1 MKLPNIYFSNQ
12 WSKSRIRRDIVTG
25 SRCISNCVFARI
37 LLLSGFIFFSVGF
50 SSWNEKILPS
60 NFYNAEIQ
68 FIPQG
73 FAMCFYGSLA
83 IILGLYLFLILSFRI
98 GSGFNEYNKKNRQI
112 IIFRWGFPGLK
123 RRYKFSYSFS
133 EVDSLI
139 LEGQN
144 GFPNLRNLELC
155 LLLKSQI
162 KITIIKLD
170 AVNIYTRQEMEEF
183 SADLAQFLQI
193 PFKRNF

>member
-1 MKLPNIYFSNQ
+1 MTYIKSSNFKFEDKNI
-12 WSKSRIRRDIVTG
+12 IRRDTFIG
-25 SRCISNCVFARI
+25 SRSISNYFFI
-37 LLLSGFIFFSVGF
+37 MTLFISGFVFFITGI
-50 SSWNEKILPS
+50 SSWNSDFILS
-60 NFYNAEIQ
+60 YFYISEIQ

-73 FAMCFYGSLA
+73 FAICFYGSLA
-83 IILGLYLFLILSFRI
+83 IILGLYLFLMLSFRI

>member
-1 MKLPNIYFSNQ
+1 MEPPNTYFSTYWN
-12 WSKSRIRRDIVTG
+12 KSRIRRNIVTG
-25 SRCISNCVFARI
+25 PRCISNFLFARM
-37 LLLSGFIFFSVGF
+37 LFFSGLIFFGVGF

-73 FAMCFYGSLA
+73 FPICFYGSLA
-83 IILGLYLFLILSFRI
+83 LILGLYLFLMLFFRV
-98 GSGFNEYNKKNRQI
+98 GSGFNQYDKENQQI

-123 RRYKFSYSFS
+123 RRYNFSYSFS
-133 EVDSLI
+133 EIDSLI

-144 GFPNLRNLELC
+144 GFPNVRNLELC
-155 LLLKSQI
+155 LLLNTQL

-170 AVNIYTRQEMEEF
+170 AVNIYTSQEMEEF